1 MAAAVDDLLLAS
13 RVLAGANTGQT
24 AASYVRSEP
33 TDPAQRSRS
42 GMGGP
47 GAEPAEPPPP
57 GPAAPG
63 PQLAPPPPNLVRFT
77 QPGSANAPGLKRGSP
92 PANGATT
99 TSSRMFASDPGEEPS
114 EPPPTDLGHD
124 ISVLQ
129 KPRMPIIVPAA
140 PRRAA
145 RPGRKRRRRETKEEL
160 ASLYTVFYARIPPN
174 PTAEA
179 LAAEFADKELRVL
192 VTQNG
197 VLINDYCEITHK
209 YTEKTKSQKVSAD
222 VSCANAHSR
231 LANHA
236 MHQVETVLAMIASG
250 VLISPDALRRE
261 VRPPDHLL

>member
-13 RVLAGANTGQT
+13 RVLASADTGQT
-24 AASYVRSEP
+24 AAAHVRPEP
-33 TDPAQRSRS
+33 TNPAQRSRS

-47 GAEPAEPPPP
+47 GAEPAEPPPT

-77 QPGSANAPGLKRGSP
+77 QPGSPNAPGLKRGSP
-92 PANGATT
+92 PANRATA

-129 KPRMPIIVPAA
+129 KPRMPVIVPDR
-140 PRRAA
+140 RRAA

-160 ASLYTVFYARIPPN
+160 ASLYTAFYARIPPN

-209 YTEKTKSQKVSAD
+209 YTEKTKSQKVS
-222 VSCANAHSR
+222 
-231 LANHA
+231 L
-236 MHQVETVLAMIASG
+236 
-250 VLISPDALRRE
+250 
-261 VRPPDHLL
+261 

>member
-24 AASYVRSEP
+24 AASHVRSEP

-57 GPAAPG
+57 GPAALG
-63 PQLAPPPPNLVRFT
+63 PQLPPPPPNLVRFT
-77 QPGSANAPGLKRGSP
+77 HPGSANAPGLKRGSP
-92 PANGATT
+92 PANGAMRST

-129 KPRMPIIVPAA
+129 KPRMPVIVPGHD
-140 PRRAA
+140 RRAA

-160 ASLYTVFYARIPPN
+160 ASLYSVFYARIPPN

-197 VLINDYCEITHK
+197 VLINEYSEITHK
-209 YTEKTKSQKVSAD
+209 YTEKTKSQKVKKRD
-222 VSCANAHSR
+222 VSRCKMRHS
-231 LANHA
+231 
-236 MHQVETVLAMIASG
+236 SG
-250 VLISPDALRRE
+250 
-261 VRPPDHLL
+261 